1 MEEYHLD
8 WWRIAEEQ
16 RMAQK
21 ARRRAK
27 IRASIE
33 WSAIVIIL
41 AASVAIW
48 AKFVHIC
55 KTTTP
60 LYTTENTNNNQNQ

>member
-1 MEEYHLD
+1 MNEYHLD

-27 IRASIE
+27 TRAIIE
-33 WSAIVIIL
+33 WSAVVILL
-41 AASVAIW
+41 AASVAMW
-48 AKFVHIC
+48 AEFVHVC
-55 KTTTP
+55 KTTKP
-60 LYTTENTNNNQNQ
+60 LYATETNNNQDQ

>member
-1 MEEYHLD
+1 MNEYHLD

-27 IRASIE
+27 IRAAIE
-33 WSAIVIIL
+33 WSAVVVIL
-41 AASVAIW
+41 AASVAMW
-48 AKFVHIC
+48 AEFVHIC
-55 KTTTP
+55 KKTKP
-60 LYTTENTNNNQNQ
+60 LYATEITNNNNNQ